1 MGDEKFEID
10 LENLLTRLIPDKNGS
25 AFTKL
30 DAIKA
35 KLVRMHDQNLVK
47 INHSAMEIICAKDLI
62 IRGYDV
68 DVEHRLEDSLVCDL
82 LGIKGGGRA
91 IVEIET
97 GFVPP
102 EHALDPTT
110 FCSARIASKIARYSK
125 FADKFTLA
133 SPLYQILPIPPT
145 FLKPPRMR
153 ELEELTETKRLC
165 DRYYDNPP
173 IPLNEITT
181 GRLHSLSF
189 IDVDAGTVREVDPET
204 YAESLLGIWNKI
216 RQ

>member
-10 LENLLTRLIPDKNGS
+10 LGNLLTRLLPDKNDP

-30 DAIKA
+30 DAIRA
-35 KLVRMHDQNLVK
+35 KLVEMRKQNLVK

-62 IRGYDV
+62 LKGYDV
-68 DVEHRLEDSLVCDL
+68 NVEHRLGESLVCDL

-91 IVEIET
+91 IIEIET

-102 EHALDPTT
+102 EHALDPTA

-125 FADKFTLA
+125 YADKFTLA
-133 SPLYQILPIPPT
+133 SPLYQILPIPT
-145 FLKPPRMR
+145 IFLKPPRAR
-153 ELEELTETKRLC
+153 EHAEVEDVKRLC
-165 DRYYDNPP
+165 DCYYDNPP
-173 IPLNEITT
+173 IALNEITT
-181 GRLHSLSF
+181 GRLHSLYF

-204 YAESLLGIWNKI
+204 YGESLLGTWDKV
-216 RQ
+216 RW

>member
-10 LENLLTRLIPDKNGS
+10 LGNLLTRLIPDKNGS

-30 DAIKA
+30 MAITA
-35 KLVRMHDQNLVK
+35 KLVVMHNQNLVK

-62 IRGYDV
+62 LRGYDV

-82 LGIKGGGRA
+82 LGVKGGGRA

-102 EHALDPTT
+102 EHALDPTA

-145 FLKPPRMR
+145 FLKPPRVR
-153 ELEELTETKRLC
+153 EPEELRETKRLC

-173 IPLNEITT
+173 IALNEITA

-189 IDVDAGTVREVDPET
+189 IDVDAGTVRDVDPET
-204 YAESLLGIWNKI
+204 YAESLLDMLDKV
-216 RQ
+216 RK